1 MFDSRVSIRL
11 LTAGVLAACAVP
23 GLAQQ
28 AQEAPQQTT
37 FRVTAQTVSIY
48 ATVTDAA
55 GRLVPDLTQDDF
67 EVFDE
72 SKPQPITVFEN
83 GVQPITVSIMRDM
96 SGSMLPARE
105 LTDAAMK
112 QFVSSLTDGD
122 RACYGVFAGSVLV
135 NRKLTGDHYQLLQA
149 ISMPV
154 PAFRD
159 GTALWDA
166 VSIAMQPLYHQ
177 PGRRV
182 ILAMTDGGD
191 NRSDTDLAK
200 LETAIV
206 RDEFMLYVVGLTTKP
221 GAQEPPKDLRRAAS
235 VASDTGGGYFYM
247 RPADDLVAAFQ
258 RISDELHHQ
267 YVLGFAPAALD
278 GRTHKIDVRLKRA
291 DLKARARKSYVA
303 SDK

>member
-1 MFDSRVSIRL
+1 MSGSRVLTIRL
-11 LTAGVLAACAVP
+11 LAAGLLAACAVP
-23 GLAQQ
+23 VIARQAQQ
-28 AQEAPQQTT
+28 QPT
-37 FRVTAQTVSIY
+37 FRAAAQTVSIY
-48 ATVTDAA
+48 ATVTDPE

-67 EVFDE
+67 EVFDD
-72 SKPQPITVFEN
+72 SRPQPITVFEN
-83 GVQPITVSIMRDM
+83 GVQPITVAIMRDM
-96 SGSMLPARE
+96 SGSMIPARN

-112 QFVSSLTDGD
+112 QFIASLIEGD
-122 RACYGVFAGSVLV
+122 RACYGVFAGSVAM
-135 NRKLTGDHYQLLQA
+135 NRKLMGDHNQLLQA
-149 ISMPV
+149 IAMPV

-182 ILAMTDGGD
+182 ILTMTDGGD

-200 LETAIV
+200 LEAVIV

-221 GAQEPPKDLRRAAS
+221 GAREPPKDLRRAAS
-235 VASDTGGGYFYM
+235 VASNTGGGYFYV

-267 YVLGFAPAALD
+267 YLLGFSPTTLD
-278 GRTHKIDVRLKRA
+278 GRTHKIDVRMKRA

>member
-1 MFDSRVSIRL
+1 MSGSRVLTIRL
-11 LTAGVLAACAVP
+11 LAAGLLAACTVP
-23 GLAQQ
+23 VIARQAQQ
-28 AQEAPQQTT
+28 QPT
-37 FRVTAQTVSIY
+37 FRAAAQTVSIY
-48 ATVTDAA
+48 ATVTDPE

-67 EVFDE
+67 EVFDD
-72 SKPQPITVFEN
+72 SRPQPITVFEN
-83 GVQPITVSIMRDM
+83 GVQPITVAIMRDM
-96 SGSMLPARE
+96 SGSMIPARN

-112 QFVSSLTDGD
+112 QFIASLIEGD
-122 RACYGVFAGSVLV
+122 RACYGVFAGSVAM
-135 NRKLTGDHYQLLQA
+135 NRKLMGDHNQLLQA
-149 ISMPV
+149 IAMPV

-182 ILAMTDGGD
+182 ILTMTDGGD

-200 LETAIV
+200 LEAVIV

-221 GAQEPPKDLRRAAS
+221 GAREPPKDLRRAAS
-235 VASDTGGGYFYM
+235 VASNTGGGYFYV

-267 YVLGFAPAALD
+267 YLLGFSPATLD
-278 GRTHKIDVRLKRA
+278 GRTHKIDVRMKRA

>member
-1 MFDSRVSIRL
+1 MFEARVLTIRL
-11 LTAGVLAACAVP
+11 LAAGLLAACAVP
-23 GLAQQ
+23 LIARQAQQ
-28 AQEAPQQTT
+28 QPT
-37 FRVTAQTVSIY
+37 FRAAAQTVSIY
-48 ATVTDAA
+48 ATVTDPQ

-67 EVFDE
+67 EVFDD
-72 SKPQPITVFEN
+72 SRPQPITVFEN
-83 GVQPITVSIMRDM
+83 GVQPITVAIMRDM
-96 SGSMLPARE
+96 SGSMIPARN

-112 QFVSSLTDGD
+112 QFIASLIEGD
-122 RACYGVFAGSVLV
+122 RECYGVFAGSVAM
-135 NRKLTGDHYQLLQA
+135 NRKLMGDHDQLLQA
-149 ISMPV
+149 IAMPV

-182 ILAMTDGGD
+182 ILTMTDGGD

-200 LETAIV
+200 LETVIV

-221 GAQEPPKDLRRAAS
+221 GAREPPKDLRRAAS
-235 VASDTGGGYFYM
+235 VASNTGGGYFYV

-267 YVLGFAPAALD
+267 YLLGFSHATLD
-278 GRTHKIDVRLKRA
+278 GRTHKIDVRMKRA

>member
-1 MFDSRVSIRL
+1 MSGSRVLTIRL
-11 LTAGVLAACAVP
+11 LAAGLLAACTVP
-23 GLAQQ
+23 VIARQAQQ
-28 AQEAPQQTT
+28 QPT
-37 FRVTAQTVSIY
+37 FRAAAQTVSIY
-48 ATVTDAA
+48 ATVTDPE

-67 EVFDE
+67 EVFDD
-72 SKPQPITVFEN
+72 SRPQPITVFEN
-83 GVQPITVSIMRDM
+83 GVQPITVAIMRDM
-96 SGSMLPARE
+96 SGSMIPARN

-112 QFVSSLTDGD
+112 QFIASLIEGD
-122 RACYGVFAGSVLV
+122 RACYGVFAGSVAM
-135 NRKLTGDHYQLLQA
+135 NRKLMGDHNQLLQA
-149 ISMPV
+149 IAMPV

-182 ILAMTDGGD
+182 ILTMTDGGD

-200 LETAIV
+200 LEAVIV

-221 GAQEPPKDLRRAAS
+221 GAREPPKDLRRAAS
-235 VASDTGGGYFYM
+235 VASNTGGGYFYV

-267 YVLGFAPAALD
+267 YLLGFSPATLD
-278 GRTHKIDVRLKRA
+278 GRTHKIDVRMKRA
-291 DLKARARKSYVA
+291 DLKARSRKSYVA

>member
-1 MFDSRVSIRL
+1 
-11 LTAGVLAACAVP
+11 
-23 GLAQQ
+23 
-28 AQEAPQQTT
+28 
-37 FRVTAQTVSIY
+37 
-48 ATVTDAA
+48 
-55 GRLVPDLTQDDF
+55 
-67 EVFDE
+67 
-72 SKPQPITVFEN
+72 
-83 GVQPITVSIMRDM
+83 MRDM
-96 SGSMLPARE
+96 SGSMIPARN

-112 QFVSSLTDGD
+112 QFIASLIEGD
-122 RACYGVFAGSVLV
+122 RACYGVFAGSVAM
-135 NRKLTGDHYQLLQA
+135 NRKLMGDHNQLLQA
-149 ISMPV
+149 IAMPV

-182 ILAMTDGGD
+182 ILTMTDGGD

-200 LETAIV
+200 LEAVIV

-221 GAQEPPKDLRRAAS
+221 GAREPPKDLRRAAS
-235 VASDTGGGYFYM
+235 VASNTGGGYFYM

-267 YVLGFAPAALD
+267 YLLGFSPATLD
-278 GRTHKIDVRLKRA
+278 GRTHKIDVRMKRA

>member
-1 MFDSRVSIRL
+1 MFEARVLTIRL
-11 LTAGVLAACAVP
+11 LAAGLLAACAVP
-23 GLAQQ
+23 LIAQQ
-28 AQEAPQQTT
+28 QPT
-37 FRVTAQTVSIY
+37 FRAAAQTVSIY
-48 ATVTDAA
+48 ATVTDPE

-67 EVFDE
+67 EVFDDGR
-72 SKPQPITVFEN
+72 PQAITVFEN
-83 GVQPITVSIMRDM
+83 GVQPITVAIMRDM
-96 SGSMLPARE
+96 SGSMLPARN

-112 QFVSSLTDGD
+112 QFIASLIEGD

-135 NRKLTGDHYQLLQA
+135 NRKLTGDHDQLLQA

-182 ILAMTDGGD
+182 ILTMTDGGD

-200 LETAIV
+200 LEAVIV

-235 VASDTGGGYFYM
+235 VASDTGGGYLYV
-247 RPADDLVAAFQ
+247 RPADDLTAAFQ

-267 YVLGFAPAALD
+267 YLLGFSPASLD
-278 GRTHKIDVRLKRA
+278 GRTHKIDVRMKRA

>member
-1 MFDSRVSIRL
+1 MSGSRVLTIRL
-11 LTAGVLAACAVP
+11 LAAGLLAACDVP
-23 GLAQQ
+23 VIARQ
-28 AQEAPQQTT
+28 AQHQPT
-37 FRVTAQTVSIY
+37 FRAAAQTVSIY
-48 ATVTDAA
+48 ATVTDPE

-67 EVFDE
+67 EVFDD
-72 SKPQPITVFEN
+72 SRPQPITVFEN
-83 GVQPITVSIMRDM
+83 GVQPITVAIMRDM
-96 SGSMLPARE
+96 SGSMIPARN

-112 QFVSSLTDGD
+112 QFIASLIEGD
-122 RACYGVFAGSVLV
+122 RACYGVFAGSVAM
-135 NRKLTGDHYQLLQA
+135 NRKLMGDHEQLLQA
-149 ISMPV
+149 IAMPV

-200 LETAIV
+200 LEAVIV

-221 GAQEPPKDLRRAAS
+221 GAREPPKDLRRAAS
-235 VASDTGGGYFYM
+235 VASNTGGGYFYV

-267 YVLGFAPAALD
+267 YLLGFSPATLD
-278 GRTHKIDVRLKRA
+278 GRTHKIDVRMRRA